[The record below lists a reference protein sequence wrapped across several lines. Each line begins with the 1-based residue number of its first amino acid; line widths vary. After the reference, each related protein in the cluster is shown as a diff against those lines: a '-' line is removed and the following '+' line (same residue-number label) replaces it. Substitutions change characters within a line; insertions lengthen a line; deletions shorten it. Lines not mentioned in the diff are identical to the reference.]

1 MHADPYLPIFERTQ
15 TITIVGM
22 SPKPERDSHHVAQY
36 LQAQGF
42 RIVPINPA
50 VDEVLGERSWPSL
63 TEAAK
68 HHRIDLVDVFRDSAA
83 VPPIADEAI
92 AIGAQALWLQI
103 GVRHDAALAKAQA
116 AGLAVV
122 QDHCT
127 LVEHQ
132 RLRAEGF
139 LPPR

>member
-1 MHADPYLPIFERTQ
+1 M
-15 TITIVGM
+15 
-22 SPKPERDSHHVAQY
+22 
-36 LQAQGF
+36 
-42 RIVPINPA
+42 PINPA

-132 RLRAEGF
+132 RLRSEGF